1 MTALSHLKG
10 IIFDMDGTLV
20 DSGLDFAAMRAAMGL
35 RPGIPIL
42 EQLAELSQ
50 DDRAA
55 KEEILHRHEL
65 EGAKRAS
72 MIDGADR
79 LLQAL
84 AQEGRPMAIV
94 TRNSTETTRYTLNFL
109 NIGHYFDIII
119 CREDGPHK
127 PDPWAILEICRRW
140 KLTVDEVVMVGDY
153 ELDILSAHNAGCPSV
168 LFTEGKDP
176 SSVDGRELATHI
188 ATHFDELYHL
198 LAPREDSI

>member
-20 DSGLDFAAMRAAMGL
+20 DSGLDFTAMRADMGL
-35 RPGIPIL
+35 KPNIPIL
-42 EQLAELSQ
+42 EQLDELSQ
-50 DDRAA
+50 ADRAK
-55 KEEILHRHEL
+55 KEVILHRHEL
-65 EGAKRAS
+65 EGAQRAS

-84 AQEGRPMAIV
+84 AKEGRPMAIV
-94 TRNSTETTRYTLNFL
+94 TRNSTDTTRRTLKFL

-119 CREDGPHK
+119 CRDDGPHK
-127 PDPWAILEICRRW
+127 PDPWAILDICRRW
-140 KLTVDEVVMVGDY
+140 NLTVDEVVMVGDY
-153 ELDILSAHNAGCPSV
+153 ELDIQFAQNAGCPSV

-176 SSVDGRELATHI
+176 ASVEGSEMATHV

>member
-20 DSGLDFAAMRAAMGL
+20 DSGLDFSAMKADMGL
-35 RPGIPIL
+35 QPSIPIL
-42 EQLAELSQ
+42 EQLDELSQ
-50 DDRAA
+50 DERAA
-55 KEEILHRHEL
+55 KEVILHRHEM
-65 EGAKRAS
+65 EGANRAS
-72 MIDGADR
+72 IIDGADR
-79 LLQAL
+79 LLKAL

-94 TRNSTETTRYTLNFL
+94 TRNSTATTRHTLKFL
-109 NIGHYFDIII
+109 NIGHYFDIVI

-140 KLTVDEVVMVGDY
+140 KFTVDEVVMVGDY
-153 ELDILSAHNAGCPSV
+153 DLDIQSAINAGCPSV

-176 SSVDGRELATHI
+176 ASVDGSELATHV

>member
-1 MTALSHLKG
+1 MTALSHLSG

-20 DSGLDFAAMRAAMGL
+20 DSGLDFAAIRDAMGL

-50 DDRAA
+50 ADRET
-55 KEEILHRHEL
+55 KEEILHHHEL

-84 AQEGRPMAIV
+84 SKEGRPMAIV
-94 TRNSTETTRYTLNFL
+94 TRNNTVVTQHTLKFL
-109 NIGHYFDIII
+109 NIGHYFDIVI

-140 KLTVDEVVMVGDY
+140 QFSVDQVVMVGDF
-153 ELDILSAHNAGCPSV
+153 ELDIQSARNAGCPSV
-168 LFTEGKDP
+168 LFTEGKPP
-176 SSVDGRELATHI
+176 STVAGSELATHV